1 MSNVT
6 GTTSTDFAFR
16 YDSKLANE
24 IELKWQDNWDKDHT
38 YYTPNP
44 VGKMNEGFDPAKEK
58 LYVLDMFP
66 YPSGAGL
73 HVGHPLGY
81 IATDVYA
88 RYKRMAGFN
97 VLHAFGYDAFG
108 LPAEQYAVQ
117 TGTHPRITTKKNIV
131 LIQAQLRRLGMGHDE
146 RRGISTID
154 PDYYKWTQWIFLKIY
169 SSFFD
174 DEQNKARPIEDLISE
189 FEQGQ
194 RLLEDGREWKS
205 LSSGEQ
211 TNVIDEYRLAYLADS
226 IVNWCPGLG
235 TVLANEEVTAEGK
248 SERGNF
254 DVFKRPM
261 KQWMMRITKYADR
274 LIDDLEGLDWTEAI
288 KTQQVNWIG
297 KSRGATVSFDISGHA
312 GPGVE
317 VFTTRPDT
325 LFGASYLVLAP
336 EHELVD
342 EITSNAYLS
351 EIPEVWKSVEGQIFE
366 NPQDAVSTYRKV
378 AEKKSER
385 DRQNDTKEK
394 TGVFTGAYA
403 INPVNGQSIP
413 IFIAD
418 YVLVGYGTGAIM
430 AVPAHDH
437 RDFEFASAFDLPKP
451 VVVKPT
457 SQWAKENSADE
468 DDVTTWPVAFIG
480 DGTAPCISSSNETL
494 NINGLEQQE
503 AINMICDWLENNH
516 HGISTTTFRL
526 RDWLFSRQRYWGEP
540 FPIVFD
546 EDGRAYALPE
556 KMLPVTLPD
565 LDNFAPES
573 SDDPNA
579 EPKPPLGRAT
589 DWVNVELDLGDG
601 KKTYTRETNTMPNWA
616 GSCWYY
622 LRYLD
627 PFNDEEIV
635 DPKVERYWAGGD
647 NVGDQPGIV
656 DLYVGGA
663 EHAVLHL
670 LYARFWH
677 KVLFDLGYVSTTEPF
692 QRLINQ
698 GMIQGSAY
706 KDARGIYVEAN
717 EVEESNGK
725 FIYKGQ
731 EVSQEFG
738 KIGKSL
744 KNMISPD
751 DMCEQY
757 GADTL
762 RMYEM
767 FMGPLEMSRP
777 WSTSDVSGV
786 YRFLQR
792 LWRNIVDEE
801 TGKVKV
807 SEASTSEDL
816 KKLLHKTIAS
826 VASDYDSL
834 SFNTAIAKLFE
845 LNNEV
850 TKFVGAGN
858 DCPREIAQAMVLMV
872 APLAPHIGQELWSIL
887 GHENMLVYEPF
898 PNADEKYL
906 VDDTLEIP
914 VQILG
919 KVKSR
924 INVAPDA
931 SAQEIEAIARADEKT
946 QSLLE
951 GKTVVKVIAVPG
963 RMINFVLK

>member
-1 MSNVT
+1 MSQAPATNP
-6 GTTSTDFAFR
+6 DRPFR
-16 YDSKLANE
+16 YDAKLANE
-24 IELKWQDNWDKDHT
+24 IELKWQDIWEQDKT

-44 VGKMNEGFDPAKEK
+44 VGDLAQGFDSSKEK
-58 LYVLDMFP
+58 IYILDMFP

-88 RYKRMAGFN
+88 RFNRMKGKN

-117 TGTHPRITTKKNIV
+117 TGTHPRITTEKNIAI
-131 LIQAQLRRLGMGHDE
+131 IQKQLRRLGMGHDE
-146 RRGISTID
+146 RRGVSTID
-154 PDYYKWTQWIFLKIY
+154 PDYYKWTQWIFLTIY
-169 SSFFD
+169 NSFFD
-174 DEQNKARPIEDLISE
+174 EKQNKARPIEELVEE
-189 FEQGQ
+189 FESGKRVPQDGSSW
-194 RLLEDGREWKS
+194 RLLDKKQQAEIIDG
-205 LSSGEQ
+205 
-211 TNVIDEYRLAYLADS
+211 YRLAYLADS
-226 IVNWCPGLG
+226 VVNWCPGLG

-254 DVFKRPM
+254 DVYKRPM

-274 LIDDLEGLDWTEAI
+274 LLDDLEGLDWSDAI
-288 KTQQVNWIG
+288 KTQQINWIG
-297 KSRGATVSFDISGHA
+297 KSRGATVAFDISGFA
-312 GPGVE
+312 GEPIE

-336 EHELVD
+336 EHKLVD
-342 EITSNAYLS
+342 EITAEKYLDDTPS
-351 EIPEVWKSVEGQIFE
+351 IWRTVEGEEFD
-366 NPQDAVSTYRKV
+366 NPKQAVEKYREV

-403 INPVNGQSIP
+403 INPVNKESLP

-418 YVLVGYGTGAIM
+418 YVLASYGTGAIM
-430 AVPAHDH
+430 AVPAHDE

-451 VVVKPT
+451 IVVKPP
-457 SQWAKENSADE
+457 QDWADE
-468 DDVTTWPVAFIG
+468 NNADVDDVSTWTKAFIG
-480 DGTAPCISSSNETL
+480 DGNAPCVSSSNESVNL
-494 NINGLEQQE
+494 NGLNKKE
-503 AINMICDWLENNH
+503 AIDVICDWLDANNL
-516 HGISTTTFRL
+516 GRSTITFRL

-546 EDGRAYALPE
+546 EDGKAHDLPVS
-556 KMLPVTLPD
+556 MLPVELPD

-589 DWVNVELDLGDG
+589 DWVEVELDLGDG
-601 KKTYTRETNTMPNWA
+601 VKKYRRETNTMPNWA

-627 PFNDEEIV
+627 PFNSYEMVNPE
-635 DPKVERYWAGGD
+635 VENYWAGKE
-647 NVGDQPGIV
+647 NKPGLV

-677 KVLFDLGYVSTTEPF
+677 KVLFDRGFVSTKEPF

-706 KDARGIYVEAN
+706 TDSRGVYVEAKDV
-717 EVEESNGK
+717 VEKNGK
-725 FIYKGQ
+725 FYYNDE
-731 EVSQEFG
+731 EVNQEFG

-751 DMCEQY
+751 DMCADY

-777 WSTSDVSGV
+777 WNTSDVSGI

-792 LWRNIVDEE
+792 LWRIVVDET
-801 TGKVKV
+801 TGEINVDDRPID
-807 SEASTSEDL
+807 EDL
-816 KKLLHKTIAS
+816 LKPLNKTIDA
-826 VASDYDSL
+826 VGKDYELL
-834 SFNTAIAKLFE
+834 SFNTAIAKMYE
-845 LNNEV
+845 LNNII
-850 TKFVGAGN
+850 TKDLG
-858 DCPREIAQAMVLMV
+858 DSKKCPRDLAIALTLMV
-872 APLAPHIGQELWSIL
+872 APLAPHIAEELWSKL
-887 GHENMLVYEPF
+887 GNNESVVYQSF
-898 PNADEKYL
+898 PVADPKYL
-906 VDDTLEIP
+906 VDDLIEVP

-924 INVAPDA
+924 IMVAPDA
-931 SAQEIEAIARADEKT
+931 NSETLEKAARADEKIVE
-946 QSLLE
+946 LLE
-951 GKTVVKVIAVPG
+951 GKQVVKVIAVPG
-963 RMINFVLK
+963 RMVNFVVK

>member
-1 MSNVT
+1 MSDAKSQNN
-6 GTTSTDFAFR
+6 SQSAAFK
-16 YDSKLANE
+16 YDARLANE
-24 IELKWQDNWDKDHT
+24 IELKWQDNWEKDKT

-44 VGKMNEGFDPAKEK
+44 VGKMDENFDSSKEK

-88 RYKRMAGFN
+88 RFKRMTGFN

-117 TGTHPRITTKKNIV
+117 TGTHPRITTEKNIAI
-131 LIQAQLRRLGMGHDE
+131 IQAQLRRLGMGHDE
-146 RRGISTID
+146 RRGVSTID
-154 PDYYKWTQWIFLKIY
+154 PDYYKWTQWIFLTIY
-169 SSFFD
+169 NSYFD
-174 DEQNKARPIEDLISE
+174 EIEQKAKSIDELISA
-189 FEQGQ
+189 FESGKVQLQ
-194 RLLEDGREWKS
+194 DGRDWKS
-205 LSSGEQ
+205 LNKDEQ
-211 TNVIDEYRLAYLADS
+211 AEVIDGFRLAYLADS
-226 IVNWCPGLG
+226 VVNWCPALG
-235 TVLANEEVTAEGK
+235 TVLANEEVLPDGK

-254 DVFKRPM
+254 DVYKRPM

-274 LIDDLEGLDWTEAI
+274 LIDDLEGLDWTDAI
-288 KTQQVNWIG
+288 KTQQINWIG
-297 KSRGATVSFDISGHA
+297 KSRGATVAFDISGHA
-312 GPGVE
+312 GSPVE
-317 VFTTRPDT
+317 VFTTRPET

-336 EHELVD
+336 ELDLVD
-342 EITSNAYLS
+342 EIVSTSYLEDVP
-351 EIPEVWKSVEGQIFE
+351 EIWKTVEGKIYE
-366 NPQDAVSTYRKV
+366 NPADAIDAYRKV

-385 DRQNDTKEK
+385 DRQNETKEK

-403 INPVNGQSIP
+403 INPVNGQSLP

-418 YVLVGYGTGAIM
+418 YVLAGYGTGAIM
-430 AVPAHDH
+430 AVPAHDQ
-437 RDFEFASAFDLPKP
+437 RDFEFATMFELPKP
-451 VVVKPT
+451 VVIKPD
-457 SQWAKENSADE
+457 QDWAKENSADP
-468 DDVTTWPVAFIG
+468 DDISTWPSAYTG
-480 DGTAPCISSSNETL
+480 DLSAPCIASSNDSINL
-494 NINGLEQQE
+494 NGMTKND
-503 AINMICDWLENNH
+503 AINAICDWLDLNNL
-516 HGISTTTFRL
+516 GTSTITFRL

-546 EDGRAYALPE
+546 ENGRAHALPE
-556 KMLPVTLPD
+556 EMLPVTLPD

-573 SDDPNA
+573 SDDPDA
-579 EPKPPLGRAT
+579 EPKPPLGRAI
-589 DWVNVELDLGDG
+589 DWVNVDLDLGDG

-627 PFNDEEIV
+627 PFNDEQII
-635 DPKVERYWAGGD
+635 DPDVEKYWAGKRD
-647 NVGDQPGIV
+647 KPGIV

-677 KVLFDLGYVSTTEPF
+677 KVLFDRGFVSTPEPF

-706 KDARGIYVEAN
+706 KDSRGSYVEAS
-717 EVEESNGK
+717 EVIEKNGK
-725 FIYKGQ
+725 HFYKDE
-731 EVSQEFG
+731 EVTQEFG

-777 WSTSDVSGV
+777 WSTSDVAGV

-792 LWRNIVDEE
+792 LWRSVVDEE
-801 TGKVKV
+801 TGKAKV
-807 SEASTSEDL
+807 DESPVNEEFL
-816 KKLLHKTIAS
+816 KILHKTIDG
-826 VASDYDSL
+826 VKSDYDSL

-850 TKFVGAGN
+850 TKYVGKGN
-858 DCPREIAQAMVLMV
+858 DCPREVAVAMTLMV
-872 APLAPHIGQELWSIL
+872 APLAPHIAQELWSIL
-887 GHENMLVYEPF
+887 GNEGSIVYEPF
-898 PNADEKYL
+898 PIANDQYL
-906 VDDTLEIP
+906 VDETIEIP

-924 INVAPDA
+924 INVSPDA
-931 SAQEIEAIARADEKT
+931 SAKEIEDIALADEKII
-946 QSLLE
+946 SLLE
-951 GKTVVKVIAVPG
+951 GKEILKVIAVPG
-963 RMINFVLK
+963 RMINFVAK